1 MLDHIR
7 LSSWYVPKV
16 DFGNPRRYLV
26 GGFNPVEKYY
36 CSQNGNLPQVG
47 VKIKNIGN
55 HLDMFEVSWIS
66 WMAVFQMSY
75 STFCKVSYSW
85 LSILDFRAFQ
95 KRIPPM
101 LPTNLS
107 IVYYLGGWHAFFSN
121 LEIPLEKKTK
131 PFWMG
136 LGTKLHPQALP
147 GRWMELPEIGMAQL
161 LHSFFCIWCLH
172 EFCIWFF
179 FCHPVLGRTTRET
192 PINMCKQRC
201 LMTLVLGPSHVIQ
214 TAVPPLFVGS
224 HQDFNMALFTK
235 LTANISTS
243 KIGIASE
250 IIIFQ
255 EILWLQIWF
264 LQPSNRET
272 SRKIYRWFWT
282 DLLGTILRAIHFVC
296 FVFFR
301 FIHKKTRATSTY
313 PLKQHHLSQATW
325 KWKAVEKS

>member
-1 MLDHIR
+1 MFHHAMPCLGLNSLRSSCPDTTWTPKQTNDPANRPAVGGMLDHIR
-7 LSSWYVPKV
+7 LSSWYVPTV
-16 DFGNPRRYLV
+16 DFWNPRGYLV

-161 LHSFFCIWCLH
+161 LHSFFVYDAYMN
-172 EFCIWFF
+172 FAFDFF
-179 FCHPVLGRTTRET
+179 SATRCWAE
-192 PINMCKQRC
+192 
-201 LMTLVLGPSHVIQ
+201 
-214 TAVPPLFVGS
+214 
-224 HQDFNMALFTK
+224 
-235 LTANISTS
+235 
-243 KIGIASE
+243 
-250 IIIFQ
+250 
-255 EILWLQIWF
+255 
-264 LQPSNRET
+264 
-272 SRKIYRWFWT
+272 
-282 DLLGTILRAIHFVC
+282 
-296 FVFFR
+296 
-301 FIHKKTRATSTY
+301 
-313 PLKQHHLSQATW
+313 QHAKHLSIY
-325 KWKAVEKS
+325 V